1 MGRVLLAL
9 IDESLL
15 ETPMSHTVAA
25 MSSGQPEEKK
35 KHRGLGRLLGKRDKT
50 PERPDH
56 LPDSAYGSSEANS
69 ADGAVAG
76 RSTPD
81 MVSAEKN
88 SEIANIDQ
96 DRNLALRP
104 STGEVLDEDT
114 GEVVTVVTTTTT
126 TTTTKGGNKHQD
138 VQKDVKREIQH
149 SPSRPPLL
157 QEMPAG
163 SSGYEPSQPAV
174 TSTSTAQGGRAP
186 APVSAPT
193 QASVPVSNGR
203 LAADMPPVP
212 AKSAMRKSGEM
223 RRGVPGAMPMD
234 DAPISPVDGHF
245 AG

>member
-1 MGRVLLAL
+1 MG
-9 IDESLL
+9 DESLL
-15 ETPMSHTVAA
+15 DNAMSHTVAA

-35 KHRGLGRLLGKRDKT
+35 KHRSLGRLLGKRDKT

-104 STGEVLDEDT
+104 STGEVFDEDT

-126 TTTTKGGNKHQD
+126 TTSTTTTKGGNKHQD
-138 VQKDVKREIQH
+138 VQKDIQH

-157 QEMPAG
+157 QEM
-163 SSGYEPSQPAV
+163 
-174 TSTSTAQGGRAP
+174 
-186 APVSAPT
+186 
-193 QASVPVSNGR
+193 
-203 LAADMPPVP
+203 
-212 AKSAMRKSGEM
+212 
-223 RRGVPGAMPMD
+223 
-234 DAPISPVDGHF
+234 
-245 AG
+245 